1 MEFKQLKLI
10 DPILRALEK
19 KGYVEPTL
27 IQEKTIPLLLDNR
40 DVIGIA
46 QTGTGKTAAF
56 VVPILQRLHEGKE
69 NVRATKPKALILA
82 PTRELAVQISES
94 FNDYGTF
101 LGLKRTTVYGG
112 VGLRPQIKDL
122 QRGTDIIIA
131 TPGRLLDLM
140 SQGVVD
146 LREIEFFV
154 LDEADRMLDMGFLRD
169 IQKIALALPKVKQSL
184 FFSATMSQD
193 ITRLT
198 QKFLRDPVRMEVTP
212 QSTPVEKIEQS
223 VFFIDPENKIEL
235 LFDLIESQK
244 MSCMLVFVKTKHK
257 ADKISKML
265 NHNRISSD
273 AIHGNKSQIQR
284 MRALKDFKAG
294 KVKVLVAT
302 DIAAR
307 GIDVENISHVV
318 NFDLPNEPEN
328 YVHRIGRTAR
338 AGTEGIAYSF
348 CSSEERDFLNQIERI
363 TKTKTNQMEHK
374 YHSNKAKNAVGVDAK
389 PRPRGQGFQ
398 GRNGS
403 RFSRGGNGSRG
414 RSFGGGSKSGFGG
427 GKSGGNGFGGNR
439 GESRSGFGS
448 SNNSGSRFNRDS
460 SEKRFS
466 NDSGSSNNNG
476 RSQSVRKKFDKRFM
490 GSGKNTKSKYGKN
503 KGNRSRFGS
512 KVSGSSRVRS
522 GRTSSRR

>member
-1 MEFKQLKLI
+1 
-10 DPILRALEK
+10 
-19 KGYVEPTL
+19 
-27 IQEKTIPLLLDNR
+27 
-40 DVIGIA
+40 
-46 QTGTGKTAAF
+46 
-56 VVPILQRLHEGKE
+56 
-69 NVRATKPKALILA
+69 
-82 PTRELAVQISES
+82 VQISES

-122 QRGTDIIIA
+122 QRGTDILIA

-140 SQGVVD
+140 NQGFVD
-146 LREIEFFV
+146 LRKIEFFV

-169 IQKIALALPKVKQSL
+169 IQKIALALPNRKQSL

-198 QKFLRDPVRMEVTP
+198 QRFLKDPVRMEITP
-212 QSTPVEKIEQS
+212 QAMPVEKIEQS

-235 LFDLIESQK
+235 LFDLIDNQK
-244 MSCMLVFVKTKHK
+244 MNCMLVFVKTKHK
-257 ADKISKML
+257 ADKISKLL
-265 NHNRISSD
+265 NQNRISSD

-284 MRALKDFKAG
+284 MRALNDFKAG

-338 AGTEGIAYSF
+338 AGSEGIAYSF

-363 TKTKTNQMEHK
+363 TKTKTQQMEHK
-374 YHSNKAKNAVGVDAK
+374 YHSNKAKNAVGVNAK
-389 PRPRGQGFQ
+389 PRPRGRGF
-398 GRNGS
+398 NGKNG
-403 RFSRGGNGSRG
+403 GGNRGYSRG
-414 RSFGGGSKSGFGG
+414 RSFSRGFGGSKGGRFGDSRSGGNGSNDFVGNRNE
-427 GKSGGNGFGGNR
+427 SFGGNGFGSPNRGSFSGNR
-439 GESRSGFGS
+439 SDGQGENKNKFG
-448 SNNSGSRFNRDS
+448 GKKKFNR
-460 SEKRFS
+460 
-466 NDSGSSNNNG
+466 NLI
-476 RSQSVRKKFDKRFM
+476 

-503 KGNRSRFGS
+503 KGIRSRFGS
-512 KVSGSSRVRS
+512 KVSGSSRVRT